1 MNPSVCNDSPSSA
14 KWTSIDSN
22 MKHADWLRRSL
33 LCAWM
38 GSPSALADERTPPQ
52 CHYELGVW
60 NVAAGK
66 VLERRRINKPK
77 SELTPEEID
86 EWGCTP
92 CIEDQVSVTLSNGVS
107 FQMCSR
113 LAEPVRQALE
123 TVLERGLPI
132 ETVVGYRPSMSKGPV
147 DERQNR
153 TQLSHHAFGSALDI
167 NEAHNGLYTNC
178 IRWSPSCRLIRGGH
192 WQAGTALS
200 LTKDHPVVR
209 EMMAI
214 GFLWG
219 GEIQGIQK
227 DMMHFSKSG
236 Y

>member
-1 MNPSVCNDSPSSA
+1 MNAHPRSVIMNWASGMWRPEKSSSA
-14 KWTSIDSN
+14 GASTN
-22 MKHADWLRRSL
+22 
-33 LCAWM
+33 
-38 GSPSALADERTPPQ
+38 P
-52 CHYELGVW
+52 
-60 NVAAGK
+60 
-66 VLERRRINKPK
+66 

-192 WQAGTALS
+192 RQAGTAFPHQRPPRRPRN
-200 LTKDHPVVR
+200 DGHW
-209 EMMAI
+209 
-214 GFLWG
+214 FC
-219 GEIQGIQK
+219 GEAKSKASK